1 MTSPTKRLKPRSCS
15 GGFTLL
21 ELMLVLAIMVAV
33 GAVAVPAYQ
42 GYVVG
47 QRLDAAAG
55 QIEMDIKTTRLEAIR
70 TGQIQTMR
78 FAVGDRQYAVQP
90 WLSAD
95 DAANASAGASIVS
108 QSGQVLNTDS
118 SGNVASVGAVASE
131 NRTLDESVLISDAQV
146 MQDLRGALQT
156 GATAVAADAWSPPLM
171 FYPDG
176 STSTAQIM
184 LQNTRGTRV
193 AIAVRGV
200 TGQPLVLEMT
210 PAAL

>member
-1 MTSPTKRLKPRSCS
+1 
-15 GGFTLL
+15 
-21 ELMLVLAIMVAV
+21 MLVLAIMVAV
-33 GAVAVPAYQ
+33 GAVAIPTYQ
-42 GYVVG
+42 GYIIA

-55 QIEMDIKTTRLEAIR
+55 QIELDIKETRLAAIR

-108 QSGQVLNTDS
+108 QSGQVLNTDT
-118 SGNVASVGAVASE
+118 SGNVESVGVVASE
-131 NRTLDESVLISDAQV
+131 NRMLDDSVLIADAQV
-146 MQDLRGALQT
+146 MQDLRGALQM
-156 GATAVAADAWSPPLM
+156 GTAVVTTDGWSPPLM

-176 STSTAQIM
+176 STSTAQIL

-200 TGQPLVLEMT
+200 TGQPQVLALA